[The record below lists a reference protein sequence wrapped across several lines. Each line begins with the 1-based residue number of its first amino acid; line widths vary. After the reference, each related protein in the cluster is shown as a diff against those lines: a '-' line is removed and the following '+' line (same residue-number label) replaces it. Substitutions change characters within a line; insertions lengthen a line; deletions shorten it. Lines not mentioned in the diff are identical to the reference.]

1 VDFLSR
7 STITGFMGGTAAI
20 IILQQLKGMLGMK
33 HFTSKTDI
41 ISVVR
46 SIFLHRDEVSQIII
60 ARVHFA
66 SICSAPSVPSPPRD
80 MADGTAGVEVASSFA
95 SPSPAFPVFFGQF
108 FLSFFPCG

>member
-46 SIFLHRDEVSQIII
+46 SIFLYRDEVSEMI
-60 ARVHFA
+60 ARISPRSPLHLPF
-66 SICSAPSVPSPPRD
+66 PSQDISLQ
-80 MADGTAGVEVASSFA
+80 E
-95 SPSPAFPVFFGQF
+95 
-108 FLSFFPCG
+108 